1 MDPTQLTHKVSIE
14 SDDLEAYIVCTNPI
28 APGEVL
34 FKITGRLV
42 PRPDRYSVQL
52 AARIHLTPDGAPW
65 SLVNHSCEP
74 NAMIDCARQQIIA
87 LRPIPRGNEVSW
99 NYLTTEWELSSPFH
113 CTCASELCVGYIQG
127 FRHLRLLSRQLLLPL
142 LSPFLRSRLL
152 YEFPPVSVEG
162 EERRRP

>member
-14 SDDLEAYIVCTNPI
+14 SDGLEAYVVCTNSI
-28 APGEVL
+28 ASGEVL

-52 AARIHLTPDGAPW
+52 AAQIHLTPDGAPW

-74 NAMIDCARQQIIA
+74 NARIDCARQQIIA
-87 LRPIPRGNEVSW
+87 LRSISRGNEVSW
-99 NYLTTEWELSSPFH
+99 NYLTTEWELRSPFH

-152 YEFPPVSVEG
+152 YELPPVSVEG
-162 EERRRP
+162 EGRRRP